1 MINILEKQDS
11 HTHTRTQ
18 NTVDSQKTKRREQSI
33 INTKENHQITI
44 EKRIEKRNIK
54 TMEKQGLK
62 WQ

>member
-11 HTHTRTQ
+11 HTHTHTQ

-33 INTKENHQITI
+33 INTKEHHQITI

>member
-44 EKRIEKRNIK
+44 EKRNIK